1 MNVDHARMSARGATA
16 TSIIAADVCLR
27 EAAKLISTADNGAE
41 LSSASRNSNF
51 AAVDLHLFPG
61 RAYAKLRHGSK
72 ECPSFQN
79 RLKNRLNSE
88 N

>member
-1 MNVDHARMSARGATA
+1 MP
-16 TSIIAADVCLR
+16 
-27 EAAKLISTADNGAE
+27 ISTADIGRKAVIGI
-41 LSSASRNSNF
+41 AHSNF

-79 RLKNRLNSE
+79 RLNLEK
-88 N
+88 